1 MAVKTWEDKYE
12 IARSYYQEHGNLLV
26 PDKHIYGGINLG
38 NWIYLQRKAYKD
50 GKLQENRIS
59 MLMQIGMVW
68 DVLSDK
74 WAQMYEVAAL
84 YYRETGSLLVNT
96 HALFHGEQLG
106 KWVSYHRMLYA
117 EGKLSQERV
126 SKLEQIG
133 MIWDASKNNIA
144 SSFPEQAIFYYIQK
158 VFPNS
163 INRYKCGKQEIDVYI
178 PELNTGI
185 EYDGFGWHQDLD
197 RDLRKNKQIAAS
209 NVYLI
214 RVREDGCPSMP
225 YDSNCTIFPVNR
237 GYKNLPDVIESI
249 IELLHGECTVDVD
262 LQRDQSIIT
271 ANYLHV
277 YDTSWDTMY
286 QRAKS
291 HFEQHGDLSGI
302 KDKELKDWI
311 RRQRSRY
318 TQKQVPL
325 RVDQID
331 QLNAIGMVWFPYKEA
346 WNHMYSVAQQYYSEI
361 GDLNIPTTFE
371 YNGEPLGSWISTQ
384 RIKYRDGKLPRTYI
398 EKLNRIGMIWDATQ
412 DYDAIWMEMYEL
424 AKIHF
429 SQHGAL
435 QIKQRDSKLG
445 RWINTQRTKFK
456 NGSLSQDRI
465 HLLDRIGMVWNENDA
480 VWDKMYGLACKYYE
494 MHGNLMVGAKEQFE
508 GENLGPWLK
517 WQCTQRNAL
526 TTEQISALEAIGIVW
541 HRNNA
546 KWDTMFELA
555 SEYYAEH
562 GNLLVNTHSLYKGQK
577 LGQWINCMRIDYMNR
592 ETASQ
597 NEAFTLERMQKL
609 ESIGMVWD
617 VREWQWEQM
626 YAAAK
631 AFYEQHGHLKV
642 TIEYDSKLKKWLD
655 NQRSA
660 YRGYPGRKP
669 ITKDHEDKLTA
680 IGMIW

>member
-1 MAVKTWEDKYE
+1 
-12 IARSYYQEHGNLLV
+12 
-26 PDKHIYGGINLG
+26 
-38 NWIYLQRKAYKD
+38 
-50 GKLQENRIS
+50 
-59 MLMQIGMVW
+59 
-68 DVLSDK
+68 
-74 WAQMYEVAAL
+74 
-84 YYRETGSLLVNT
+84 
-96 HALFHGEQLG
+96 
-106 KWVSYHRMLYA
+106 
-117 EGKLSQERV
+117 
-126 SKLEQIG
+126 
-133 MIWDASKNNIA
+133 
-144 SSFPEQAIFYYIQK
+144 
-158 VFPNS
+158 
-163 INRYKCGKQEIDVYI
+163 
-178 PELNTGI
+178 
-185 EYDGFGWHQDLD
+185 
-197 RDLRKNKQIAAS
+197 
-209 NVYLI
+209 
-214 RVREDGCPSMP
+214 
-225 YDSNCTIFPVNR
+225 
-237 GYKNLPDVIESI
+237 
-249 IELLHGECTVDVD
+249 
-262 LQRDQSIIT
+262 
-271 ANYLHV
+271 
-277 YDTSWDTMY
+277 
-286 QRAKS
+286 
-291 HFEQHGDLSGI
+291 
-302 KDKELKDWI
+302 
-311 RRQRSRY
+311 
-318 TQKQVPL
+318 
-325 RVDQID
+325 
-331 QLNAIGMVWFPYKEA
+331 
-346 WNHMYSVAQQYYSEI
+346 
-361 GDLNIPTTFE
+361 
-371 YNGEPLGSWISTQ
+371 
-384 RIKYRDGKLPRTYI
+384 
-398 EKLNRIGMIWDATQ
+398 
-412 DYDAIWMEMYEL
+412 MYEL

-546 KWDTMFELA
+546 KWDTMIELA

-669 ITKDHEDKLTA
+669 ITKDHGDKLTA